1 LEQAPADWTADFFNV
16 QKCVLFDIMFVAN
29 RLGISELQVATDQQI
44 SRVFN
49 KPKKVGFSWNG
60 EYHHISGISFEVLHR
75 RRLFMCIAYLC
86 T

>member
-1 LEQAPADWTADFFNV
+1 LEKAPADWTANFFNV
-16 QKCVLFDIMFVAN
+16 DQSDLFDLMFVAN
-29 RLGISELQVATDQQI
+29 RLGISKLRDATQEQI